1 MSGVATA
8 AYLAGAAAL
17 IGACAGGSGAVPE
30 AAERDTATFTE
41 REHASA
47 PGLRRYRLFVPAG
60 LRPGAPVVML
70 LHGCTQDAAEL
81 AGATRMN
88 QHAARRGV
96 IVVYP
101 EQPATAHPQKCWNWY
116 LPAHQERGA
125 GEPAFLAAIADEVA
139 TEFGADR
146 RRVNVAGLSAGAAM
160 AVVLAVTY
168 PDRFA
173 SVAAHS
179 GLGWRTAG
187 DVMSGL
193 AAMKSG
199 GPEPDSLGRLA
210 HAAMGARARTVPLF
224 VMHGLADPVVTA
236 LASRNLVAQFR
247 AAAAAGGVPLALDS
261 ASGAEGG
268 YSYRIVRARDR
279 RGRVLIEAWF
289 VDSLGHALS
298 GGAAGSRWT
307 DPRGPDAAAEM
318 LRFLLEHPRP
328 DQ

>member
-1 MSGVATA
+1 MIRAGSAGLLVA
-8 AYLAGAAAL
+8 AAAL
-17 IGACAGGSGAVPE
+17 LGGCAGGYGTAPQ
-30 AAERDTATFTE
+30 AAARDTATFTE
-41 REHASA
+41 REHTSSA
-47 PGLRRYRLFVPAG
+47 GVRRYRLFVPAG

-81 AGATRMN
+81 ARASRMN
-88 QHAARRGV
+88 EHAGPRGV
-96 IVVYP
+96 IVAYP
-101 EQPATAHPQKCWNWY
+101 EQPASAHPQKCWNWY

-125 GEPAFLAAIADEVA
+125 EEPAILAAIADEVA
-139 TEFGADR
+139 REFGADR
-146 RRVNVAGLSAGAAM
+146 RRVHVGGLSAGAAM
-160 AVVLAVTY
+160 AVILGVTY

-179 GLGWRTAG
+179 GLGWRTAT

-199 GPEPDSLGRLA
+199 GPDPDSLGRLA
-210 HAAMGARARTVPLF
+210 HAAMGPNARIVPLF
-224 VMHGLADPVVTA
+224 VMHGLGDPVVTA

-247 AAAAAGGVPLALDS
+247 SAAAAGGVALALDS
-261 ASGAEGG
+261 TSGAGGG
-268 YSYRIVRARDR
+268 YSYRIVRARDQR
-279 RGRVLIEAWF
+279 QRVLIEAWF

-298 GGAAGSRWT
+298 GGAAGTRWT

-318 LRFLLEHPRP
+318 LRFLLEHPRS